1 MVLTELM
8 ELGPLDSFL
17 RVSQAGG
24 EAVLAAGG
32 LGRESGQF
40 LAVWDP

>member
-1 MVLTELM
+1 M

-24 EAVLAAGG
+24 EAVLMVEAV
-32 LGRESGQF
+32 GRESGQF